1 MIQQKIN
8 LLITKISIISWQVAQ
23 IASNAER
30 QGLAEY
36 IVAHVQDAT
45 KSATVE
51 DAFGDGENLTPPFYE
66 GSFSRIMLDAPC
78 SALGKLGIDSL
89 TFVISLNSKG
99 KDKSSVRARLPEF
112 LS

>member
-78 SALGKLGIDSL
+78 SALGKCCTI
-89 TFVISLNSKG
+89 
-99 KDKSSVRARLPEF
+99 
-112 LS
+112 

>member
-23 IASNAER
+23 IASNAEK

-45 KSATVE
+45 KSASAGHTVA
-51 DAFGDGENLTPPFYE
+51 DAENLIPPFPE
-66 GSFSRIMLDAPC
+66 RSFSRIMLDAPC
-78 SALGKLGIDSL
+78 SALGELRVYI
-89 TFVISLNSKG
+89 V
-99 KDKSSVRARLPEF
+99 
-112 LS
+112 